1 MSSAAATSRGSAMT
15 MSPVDRS
22 AHLNRWRHRPLIEKS
37 LLALGMLALAVSLP
51 PFPAAVMIAAG
62 MAAAALAGARVP
74 VRVWLA
80 CALAPVGFMLT
91 GAVVLVVQFDGHGL
105 SLSPAGLAAAGG
117 LIARALAGLSCLL
130 FLALTTPATDLMA
143 GLRRLGVPAEIVEIA
158 LLMYRF
164 IFLIADEAF
173 AMNAAQAARLGHST
187 SWRRLRSLGLL
198 LASLLPRA
206 LDRARRLET
215 GLAARGWDGE
225 MRVLRDQPALSWP
238 VLALIVTAEGLIV
251 AAGVWL

>member
-1 MSSAAATSRGSAMT
+1 MT

-22 AHLNRWRHRPLIEKS
+22 AHLNRWRRRPLAEKS
-37 LLALGMLALAVSLP
+37 LLALGMLVLAVSLP
-51 PFPAAVMIAAG
+51 PFPAALLIAAI
-62 MAAAALAGARVP
+62 MTAAALIGARVP
-74 VRVWLA
+74 VRVWLG
-80 CALAPVGFMLT
+80 CALAPAGFMLT
-91 GAVVLVVQFDGHGL
+91 GAVALAVQIDGHGV
-105 SLSPAGLAAAGG
+105 SLPPAGLAAAGG
-117 LIARALAGLSCLL
+117 LITRSLAGLSCLL
-130 FLALTTPATDLMA
+130 FLALTTPATDLLA

-187 SWRRLRSLGLL
+187 NRLRLRSLGLL

-215 GLAARGWDGE
+215 GLAARGWEGE
-225 MRVLRDQPALSWP
+225 MRVLSDQPALSWP
-238 VLALIVTAEGLIV
+238 VLALIVTAEGLIA
-251 AAGVWL
+251 AAGLWLS